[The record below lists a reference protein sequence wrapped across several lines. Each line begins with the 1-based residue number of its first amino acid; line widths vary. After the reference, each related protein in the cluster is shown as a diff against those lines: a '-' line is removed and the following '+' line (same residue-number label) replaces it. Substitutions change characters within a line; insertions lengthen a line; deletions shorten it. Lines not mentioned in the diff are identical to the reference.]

1 MQHCILVVARDVTLR
16 STLARWLMPAGYFV
30 ELAESDRRAR
40 EVLANHQVALTI
52 LALARHGA
60 EAPMFDLGENAGK
73 LIVATEPS
81 QDLGRLTRSAPTAD
95 AYLSIPLDQ
104 QEVLARVESVLR
116 PSSSARDAASPGPE
130 ILSFD
135 GFTIDFAGRLL
146 RDVGGNEVPLTR
158 AEFALLVVLARHAGR
173 VLSRDRLLDAARG
186 RRADPYDRSVDVL
199 IGRLR
204 RKIEPDPKVPRLIVT
219 VLGEGYKFA
228 AQLRE
233 NRPPARTTS
242 GAPAQEEP
250 RAQPPSME
258 RRQLSVMSCGL
269 VGSSALASRLDPE
282 DLRGLF
288 ADYHRCCSEV
298 IAPFG
303 GTVAPPFGE
312 RVLAYF
318 GYPEAHENDA
328 ERAVRAGLALIDA
341 VAKLAIRLVPSLH
354 VRIGIA
360 SGLVVAGGA
369 ALDGTVHEPVA
380 IGEAPDLAAQ
390 LQSIARADTVVIAPS
405 THGLVRGL
413 F

>member
-116 PSSSARDAASPGPE
+116 PSSSARDAASPAPE

-146 RDVGGNEVPLTR
+146 RDVCGNEVPLTR

-173 VLSRDRLLDAARG
+173 VLSRDRLLDAALG
-186 RRADPYDRSVDVL
+186 RQAEPYDRSIDVL
-199 IGRLR
+199 VGRLR
-204 RKIEPDPKVPRLIVT
+204 RKIEPDPKAPRFIVT

-228 AQLRE
+228 ARLRQ
-233 NRPPARTTS
+233 NPQPPHLAI
-242 GAPAQEEP
+242 GAPEEE
-250 RAQPPSME
+250 RAEPLPIE
-258 RRQLSVMSCGL
+258 RRQLTVASCGL
-269 VGSSALASRLDPE
+269 VGSTALASR
-282 DLRGLF
+282 
-288 ADYHRCCSEV
+288 
-298 IAPFG
+298 
-303 GTVAPPFGE
+303 
-312 RVLAYF
+312 
-318 GYPEAHENDA
+318 
-328 ERAVRAGLALIDA
+328 
-341 VAKLAIRLVPSLH
+341 
-354 VRIGIA
+354 
-360 SGLVVAGGA
+360 
-369 ALDGTVHEPVA
+369 
-380 IGEAPDLAAQ
+380 
-390 LQSIARADTVVIAPS
+390 
-405 THGLVRGL
+405 
-413 F
+413 